1 MKPVAVLIAGT
12 ISLVAAIIKL
22 VFGFTTE
29 WVWILLPLWSPMLI
43 AYFSFVW
50 IVLHQLALGNVVVDT
65 RTAEQKSDA
74 AKQGDTPKIDLMK
87 PIRRSSSPVEATAPE
102 SKFPGK

>member
-29 WVWILLPLWSPMLI
+29 WVWILLPLWTPMLI
-43 AYFSFVW
+43 AYLSFVY
-50 IVLHQLALGNVVVDT
+50 IVIHQLSVGHAVSVI
-65 RTAEQKSDA
+65 REQTAEQKSDA
-74 AKQGDTPKIDLMK
+74 AKQGDTPKIDLSK
-87 PIRRSSSPVEATAPE
+87 PKKAA
-102 SKFPGK
+102 K